1 MLRRALP
8 VALLAAAAAGL
19 SLEAPTLLQ
28 CDGSDYSPAAH
39 PRHSFAVRSGKAAYE
54 LRWAVGASFADA
66 AERARLQPAVAMTG
80 FDIAVAD
87 KLGGPVWS
95 STLNGTEPRFQ
106 LSGREPSTTYVW
118 IVWWISG
125 ALKSPP

>member
-95 STLNGTEPRFQ
+95 STLNGTEPRF
-106 LSGREPSTTYVW
+106 
-118 IVWWISG
+118 
-125 ALKSPP
+125 